1 LLNDKAQLESGMQK
15 LGLENIPQVIS
26 KLLIY
31 KELLIKWNRSFNLT
45 SIKNREVVTH
55 HFLDCLSIIPFIKSS
70 SLLDVGTG
78 AGLPGIIIAIV
89 KPDIKVSLIDKVGKK
104 IAFIKRVVPELEI
117 KNIDTYHDRVELLT
131 SEEKYDGI
139 ISRAFSNMDDFIKS
153 TKHLI
158 KSQGVWYG
166 MKSKKILNDEM
177 ININQP
183 WTLEKL
189 DVPFLDA
196 ERYLVKVS
204 NS

>member
-1 LLNDKAQLESGMQK
+1 MLNDKAQLESGMQK

-31 KELLIKWNRSFNLT
+31 KELLIKWNKSFNLT
-45 SIKNREVVTH
+45 SVKNTEVVTH
-55 HFLDCLSIIPFIKSS
+55 HFLDSLAIIPFIKSS

-78 AGLPGIIIAIV
+78 AGLPGIVIAIV
-89 KPDIKVSLIDKVGKK
+89 NPDIKVSLIDKVGKK
-104 IAFIKRVVPELEI
+104 IAFIKRVVAELEI

-131 SEEKYDGI
+131 SEGKYDGI

-177 ININQP
+177 ININEP

>member
-1 LLNDKAQLESGMQK
+1 MLNDKTQLERGMQK

-31 KELLIKWNRSFNLT
+31 KELLLKWNKSFNLT

-104 IAFIKRVVPELEI
+104 IAFIKRVVAELEI

>member
-1 LLNDKAQLESGMQK
+1 MLNDKAQLESGMQK
-15 LGLENIPQVIS
+15 LGLENIPQIIS

-31 KELLIKWNRSFNLT
+31 KELLIKWNKSFNLT

-153 TKHLI
+153 TKHLM

-177 ININQP
+177 ININEP

-189 DVPFLDA
+189 DVPFLEA

>member
-1 LLNDKAQLESGMQK
+1 MLNDKAQLESGMQK
-15 LGLENIPQVIS
+15 LGLENIPQVIN

-31 KELLIKWNRSFNLT
+31 KELLIKWNKSFNLT

-104 IAFIKRVVPELEI
+104 IAFIKRVVAELEI

>member
-1 LLNDKAQLESGMQK
+1 MLNDKAQLESGMQK

-31 KELLIKWNRSFNLT
+31 KELLIKWNKSFNLT

-117 KNIDTYHDRVELLT
+117 KNIDTYHHRVELLT

-177 ININQP
+177 ININEP

-189 DVPFLDA
+189 DVPFLEA

>member
-1 LLNDKAQLESGMQK
+1 MLNDKTQLERGMQK

-104 IAFIKRVVPELEI
+104 IAFIKRVVAELEI

-166 MKSKKILNDEM
+166 MKSKNILNDEM

>member
-1 LLNDKAQLESGMQK
+1 MLNDKAQLESGMQK

-31 KELLIKWNRSFNLT
+31 KELLIKWNKSFNLT

-131 SEEKYDGI
+131 SEEEYDGI

-153 TKHLI
+153 TKHLM

-177 ININQP
+177 ININEP

-189 DVPFLDA
+189 DVPFLEA

>member
-1 LLNDKAQLESGMQK
+1 MLNDETQLERGMQK
-15 LGLENIPQVIS
+15 LGLDNIPQVIS

-31 KELLIKWNRSFNLT
+31 KELLIKWNKSFNLT

-104 IAFIKRVVPELEI
+104 IAFIKRVVAELEI

>member
-1 LLNDKAQLESGMQK
+1 MLNDKTQLERGMQK

-31 KELLIKWNRSFNLT
+31 KELLIKWNKSFNLT

-104 IAFIKRVVPELEI
+104 IAFIKRVVAELEI

-139 ISRAFSNMDDFIKS
+139 TSRAFSNMDDFIKS

>member
-1 LLNDKAQLESGMQK
+1 MLNDKAQLERGMQK

-31 KELLIKWNRSFNLT
+31 KELLIKWNKSFNLT

-104 IAFIKRVVPELEI
+104 IAFIKRVVAELEI

>member
-1 LLNDKAQLESGMQK
+1 MLNDKAQLESGMQK

-31 KELLIKWNRSFNLT
+31 KELLIKWNKSFNLT

>member
-1 LLNDKAQLESGMQK
+1 MLNDNTQLERGMQK

-31 KELLIKWNRSFNLT
+31 KELLIKWNKSFNLT

-104 IAFIKRVVPELEI
+104 IAFIKRVVAELEI

-158 KSQGVWYG
+158 KGQGVWYG

>member
-1 LLNDKAQLESGMQK
+1 MLNDKAQLERGMQK
-15 LGLENIPQVIS
+15 LGLENIPQVIN

-31 KELLIKWNRSFNLT
+31 KELLIKWNKSFNLT

-104 IAFIKRVVPELEI
+104 IAFIKRVVAELEI

-177 ININQP
+177 ININEP